1 MVSLLD
7 VFMAIIERFK
17 TKLSGYNYYPLKLP
31 KEHEAPAF
39 LFDFAYN
46 NTSTDNKY
54 LVNKKMDLQ
63 IIYFNTFDAYGE
75 QDQIEKLQ
83 VMSDLDSVLSCC
95 NLNVKDRN
103 LKYKYDFGEADE
115 NLTINILLEF
125 KDEKV
130 INDIILDNIEQINLR
145 LQEV

>member
-7 VFMAIIERFK
+7 VFMALLERIK
-17 TKLSGYNYYPLKLP
+17 TKFSDSNYYLLKLP
-31 KEHEAPAF
+31 QNHEAPAF
-39 LFDFAYN
+39 LFNLVYN

-54 LVNKKMDLQ
+54 LVNKKIDLQ
-63 IIYFNTFDAYGE
+63 IIYFNTFDEYGE
-75 QDQIEKLQ
+75 QDQFEKLQ
-83 VMSDLDSVLSCC
+83 VMSDLDSILSCC

-130 INDIILDNIEQINLR
+130 INDIILDNIEQVNLR